1 MLPAPLLH
9 SRRLEVLAWAGIPP
23 DLREA
28 ICAWNTQSLLT
39 TAKEFPSEEEPH
51 ALRWEALLRATPL
64 DPTLL
69 AQIWPALAASTPL
82 TAPPAFHLAPTAAG
96 RIPVITAACRPD
108 FENLLRTIGYRG
120 RAVTIPPTVGAM
132 FLNGVPHGP
141 GGAKDR
147 LILLSRGG
155 YAGLT
160 ATAAGFT
167 EEAWASLS
175 LTVREQHELMHYA
188 LLRLRGSLAKN
199 LTEELI
205 ADAEALRT
213 ATGHCPS
220 NLLEEILGL
229 TNHPPLQTSRFTWYL
244 PPDLKAI
251 APAYQILLLA
261 AVRSLSQPAWNTL
274 APENRLL
281 LLARLSLEDLA
292 FGEMEPRLQK
302 PGP

>member
-1 MLPAPLLH
+1 LL
-9 SRRLEVLAWAGIPP
+9 
-23 DLREA
+23 EA
-28 ICAWNTQSLLT
+28 TCDWNTQSLLT
-39 TAKEFPSEEEPH
+39 AEKEFPSDEEPH
-51 ALRWEALLRATPL
+51 ALRWETLLRATPL
-64 DPTLL
+64 DSALL
-69 AQIWPALAASTPL
+69 AQIWPALAAPIAL
-82 TAPPAFHLAPTAAG
+82 TTQTAIHLAPTAAG

-120 RAVTIPPTVGAM
+120 RSVAIPPTVGAM

-147 LILLSRGG
+147 LILLNRGG
-155 YAGLT
+155 YAGLS

-175 LTVREQHELMHYA
+175 LTLREQHELIHYA

-205 ADAEALRT
+205 ADADALRT
-213 ATGHCPS
+213 ATGQCPS
-220 NLLEEILGL
+220 NLLEKILGL
-229 TNHPPLQTSRFTWYL
+229 TNHPPLQTSRFTRYL
-244 PPDLKAI
+244 PPDLKAT
-251 APAYQILLLA
+251 ASAYQILLRA

-274 APENRLL
+274 TPENRLL